1 MDRSLLEADA
11 LTLARRIRSK
21 EVSPV
26 AVVEAVLARIEALQP
41 TVNAFITV
49 TADEAREAARR
60 AEAAVRAGERLG
72 PLHGVPFSVKDL
84 LFTKGVRTTM
94 GSLIFADQVPGED
107 AVPVRRLREAGAIL
121 VGKTTTPE
129 FGHKPLTDSPL
140 FGATRNPWD
149 LSRTAGGSSGGAA
162 AAVATGQ
169 GPLALGTDGG
179 GSVRL
184 PASCCGIAG
193 LKPTLGRVPHV
204 HQSDLFSSTSYIGPM
219 ARTVAEAAACFD
231 ALIGFDA
238 GDPYSRPEP
247 ADDPRDVSV
256 RGLRIGWLPRVGNRL
271 VDPEVLASCE
281 AAVRHLEGR
290 GAHVETVDE
299 DMSAFERTFL
309 IGLQAGLAARVGSH
323 MAKFGDKVAVSLRES
338 IERGAQWSAVDWV
351 NALGQRTA
359 VYRRVNAL
367 LQRFDF
373 LLSPTLSRPALAVDH
388 DAFKPITIAGEEA
401 GTIRGAWY
409 PYLWPFNLSGHPA
422 ISLPCGWSSDGLP
435 IGLQI
440 VGPWYGDRRVLA
452 LAGHLERERP
462 CARPMPL

>member
-1 MDRSLLEADA
+1 
-11 LTLARRIRSK
+11 
-21 EVSPV
+21 
-26 AVVEAVLARIEALQP
+26 
-41 TVNAFITV
+41 
-49 TADEAREAARR
+49 
-60 AEAAVRAGERLG
+60 
-72 PLHGVPFSVKDL
+72 
-84 LFTKGVRTTM
+84 
-94 GSLIFADQVPGED
+94 
-107 AVPVRRLREAGAIL
+107 
-121 VGKTTTPE
+121 
-129 FGHKPLTDSPL
+129 
-140 FGATRNPWD
+140 
-149 LSRTAGGSSGGAA
+149 
-162 AAVATGQ
+162 
-169 GPLALGTDGG
+169 
-179 GSVRL
+179 
-184 PASCCGIAG
+184 
-193 LKPTLGRVPHV
+193 V

-219 ARTVAEAAACFD
+219 ARTVADTAACFD
-231 ALIGFDA
+231 ALVGFDA

-271 VDPEVLASCE
+271 ADPEVLASCE
-281 AAVRHLEGR
+281 GAVRHLEGR

-323 MAKFGDKVAVSLRES
+323 MATFGDKVAVSLRES